1 MRFIPVAYHLNPE
14 PLHHSNS
21 PIISILF
28 DGTNKACDDVQDEV
42 GRMGNDPTVDH
53 TPTTPQ
59 ATLLHLLFVSSRLFI
74 I

>member
-42 GRMGNDPTVDH
+42 GRMGNDLTVDH
-53 TPTTPQ
+53 HTQHNT
-59 ATLLHLLFVSSRLFI
+59 TLLHLLFLSSRLFI